1 MLLRMKVQHE
11 TDQRAFQPRAQPF
24 GKSEPGAGYFAA
36 AFKIENTE
44 FFADLIVSQRLFVKF
59 ARLTP
64 AANLRIGFL
73 VSAHRDRGMGYVRD
87 I

>member
-1 MLLRMKVQHE
+1 MLLRMHVQHE
-11 TDQRAFQPRAQPF
+11 TDQRAFQPRTQSF
-24 GKSEPGAGYFAA
+24 GKGEPGAGYFAA
-36 AFKIENTE
+36 AFKIENAE
-44 FFADLIVSQRLFVKF
+44 FFADLIVGQRLLVKL

-73 VSAHRDRGMGYVRD
+73 IGAHRHRGMGNVRD